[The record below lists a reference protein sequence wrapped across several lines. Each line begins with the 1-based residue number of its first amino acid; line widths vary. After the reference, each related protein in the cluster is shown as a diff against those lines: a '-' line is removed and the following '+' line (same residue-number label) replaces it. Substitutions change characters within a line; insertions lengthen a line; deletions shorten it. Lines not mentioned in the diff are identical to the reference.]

1 MARSLA
7 SRKYLL
13 TMNNPVEH
21 GYTHAHIRELLEGF
35 AGISYWCM
43 CDEIGKEGTPHTHVF
58 LASRNPIMLSTLHL
72 RFYGAHIDF
81 VSGTH
86 QENRDYVRKEGK
98 WLNDEKRDTN
108 LPETFEEYGE
118 MPLNRTKG
126 KSDSEEI
133 YRMIKAGCGNIEILE
148 AYPSAMT
155 RLDRID
161 QTRQAYLE
169 EQNKNE
175 FRKIDVT
182 YLYGETGVGKTRGV
196 MEKYGYANVYRVTNY
211 QHPFDGYRGQDVLLF
226 EEFRSNLPIGDMLVY
241 LDGYPTQLPCRY
253 ADKSACF
260 TKVYIISNIALE
272 RQYPTIQLEQC
283 QTWRAFCRRITRVIE
298 KTVEDE

>member
-1 MARSLA
+1 
-7 SRKYLL
+7 
-13 TMNNPVEH
+13 
-21 GYTHAHIRELLEGF
+21 
-35 AGISYWCM
+35 
-43 CDEIGKEGTPHTHVF
+43 
-58 LASRNPIMLSTLHL
+58 
-72 RFYGAHIDF
+72 
-81 VSGTH
+81 
-86 QENRDYVRKEGK
+86 
-98 WLNDEKRDTN
+98 
-108 LPETFEEYGE
+108 
-118 MPLNRTKG
+118 
-126 KSDSEEI
+126 
-133 YRMIKAGCGNIEILE
+133 
-148 AYPSAMT
+148 MT